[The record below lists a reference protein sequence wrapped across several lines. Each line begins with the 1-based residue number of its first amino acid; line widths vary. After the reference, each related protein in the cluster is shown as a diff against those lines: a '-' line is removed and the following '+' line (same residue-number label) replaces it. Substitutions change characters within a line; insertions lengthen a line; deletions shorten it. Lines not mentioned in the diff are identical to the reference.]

1 MDKRDAVEDLRSEWP
16 PGPPEASAA
25 GVRDESG
32 GGLAPSPVRQR
43 RHREP
48 GPYGHRGP
56 DGHGNH
62 PAVVPS
68 SEHAETLA
76 ADLPQI
82 ATAKVLVGAGA
93 FIGLLVGLFLVGY
106 VPYRERHA
114 QALKDAAAAASAEP
128 VVNVVKPKAEDSAT
142 DLVLPGDVQA
152 LQYTSIFPRTNGYL
166 KRLLVDIGDHVEANQ
181 LLAVIDTPEVDA
193 QLDEDRANLEQ
204 AKVNLVKA
212 QTDLNLAQ
220 VTLNRYESI
229 TDKRA
234 VSQQD
239 LDNARAQYESSK
251 ASVDV
256 AKAAISSA
264 QYEVQRLEVLQGF
277 EKVWSPF
284 AGTITARNYD
294 IGALLAPAAS
304 GGARELFQI
313 ARTDTL
319 RVFVNVPQEYAATV
333 QTGQTADLL
342 VQNYPG
348 TRFAG
353 HVVRSTGV
361 VNPTTRTLRFEV
373 DVPNPGNRL
382 FAGMYGQVRFRV
394 TQAEPPLLIPSSALI
409 YNADGLSVAVVND
422 GKVHFQKVAVARD
435 FGNELEVSEGLT
447 SHETIVS
454 NPGERLAEGLAVKT
468 APAGSRQESAVTKSE
483 AEQRQ
488 HTPLEASR

>member
-1 MDKRDAVEDLRSEWP
+1 MDTRDAVEELRSEWP
-16 PGPPEASAA
+16 PGPPETSAA
-25 GVRDESG
+25 EVLDEPG
-32 GGLAPSPVRQR
+32 GGLAPPPVQHRPQ
-43 RHREP
+43 REP
-48 GPYGHRGP
+48 GPNGHHSP
-56 DGHGNH
+56 DGRGNH
-62 PAVVPS
+62 PAVAPS
-68 SEHAETLA
+68 EEHAESAA

-82 ATAKVLVGAGA
+82 ATAKVLIGAGA
-93 FIGLLVGLFLVGY
+93 FIGLLVGLFLLGY
-106 VPYRERHA
+106 VPYRERRA
-114 QALKDAAAAASAEP
+114 QALNDATAAASAEP
-128 VVNVVKPKAEDSAT
+128 VVNIVTPKPEDSAT

-152 LQYTSIFPRTNGYL
+152 LQYTSIYPRTNGYL

-181 LLAVIDTPEVDA
+181 LLAEIDTPEVDA
-193 QLDEDRANLEQ
+193 QLDEDRANAEQ

-220 VTLNRYESI
+220 ITLNRYESV

-294 IGALLAPAAS
+294 VGALLSPAS
-304 GGARELFQI
+304 TGGARELFQI

-333 QTGQTADLL
+333 QVGQSAELL

-348 TRFAG
+348 RRFDG
-353 HVVRSTGV
+353 QVVRSAGV
-361 VNPTTRTLRFEV
+361 VNPTMRTLRVEV
-373 DVPNPGNRL
+373 DVPNADNRL
-382 FAGMYGQVRFRV
+382 FAGMYGQVRFHV
-394 TQAEPPLLIPSSALI
+394 TQAQPPLLIPSSALI
-409 YNADGLSVAVVND
+409 YNADGLSVAVVTD
-422 GKVHFQKVAVARD
+422 GKVHFQKIAVARD
-435 FGNELEVSEGLT
+435 FGNELEVSEGL
-447 SHETIVS
+447 SGHETIVS
-454 NPGERLAEGLAVKT
+454 NPGERLAEGLAVRT
-468 APAGSRQESAVTKSE
+468 APAGSTRDSTVAQSQ

-488 HTPLEASR
+488 PKPIEASR